1 MRRRLPLLL
10 VALLALGGP
19 AVAQAQA
26 QPPLQLQTAGDTAVL
41 PIWNNASG
49 KLEAYLVL
57 EPSDVASARVRKRFG
72 MSSLDAAFDLEAGDS
87 LALLCDRK
95 NGIAGAIGNLA
106 NNCLLAT
113 LDGNVDGEASRR
125 VSATAAFNRGGARL
139 GLTAGTGR
147 DNLPA
152 WLTPGAPA
160 DNRVDVNDLTVF
172 ARKSLPGEG
181 YVSIAGTVAKAK
193 LLSPAAAEASG
204 LALDRWTSKSLEVGG
219 GFGNF
224 GASIVGHVVD
234 TPGQPKWEGLGLG
247 VTWRTPWRGELTV
260 GADNVISRGRNP
272 FAPVG
277 ANGEEEEG
285 TVPYVR
291 YEQDL

>member
-1 MRRRLPLLL
+1 MRRLLPTSLAL
-10 VALLALGGP
+10 LLALGVAAGAHAQETP
-19 AVAQAQA
+19 AKTSADQ
-26 QPPLQLQTAGDTAVL
+26 AVL
-41 PIWNNASG
+41 PVWNNASG

-57 EPSDVASARVRKRFG
+57 EPSDVANARVRRRFG
-72 MSSLDAAFDLEAGDS
+72 MNSLDATFDLEAGDS

-106 NNCLLAT
+106 NNCMLAT
-113 LDGNVDGEASRR
+113 LNDQIDGEASKRA
-125 VSATAAFNRGGARL
+125 SATAAFNRSGNNL
-139 GLTAGTGR
+139 GFTLGSGR
-147 DNLPA
+147 DNLPG

-160 DNRVDVNDLTVF
+160 NNKVDINDLTVF

-181 YVSIAGTVAKAK
+181 YVSIAGTVAKAR

-204 LALDRWTSKSLEVGG
+204 LALDRWTSKTLEVGG

-234 TPGQPKWEGLGLG
+234 TPGQPKWQGFGLG
-247 VTWRTPWRGELTV
+247 VTWRTPWSGELTV
-260 GADNVISRGRNP
+260 GADNVITRGKNP

-277 ANGEEEEG
+277 SDGEDEG